1 MILTTS
7 ILTVALSYQAFA
19 QGTGGQGGV
28 GQILAGNGLTDAVTQ
43 ANVKVL
49 GQELTQGIKT
59 QTGQVLEEC
68 CKLLIHPS
76 MSGHAN
82 TSTILDPY
90 HRVPDATLS
99 WPNLV

>member
-1 MILTTS
+1 MNKKISLIMISAIAAILTTS

-28 GQILAGNGLTDAVTQ
+28 GQILAGHGLTDAVTQ

-59 QTGQVLEEC
+59 QTGQEC
-68 CKLLIHPS
+68 CKLLIHPF
-76 MSGHAN
+76 N
-82 TSTILDPY
+82 VRP
-90 HRVPDATLS
+90 R
-99 WPNLV
+99 